1 VCIGV
6 PGRLVGNRLRSS
18 IAEEQHLS
26 DTARYAL
33 LLATVSAV
41 ALGAVLVNRLSARLR
56 VPAPIWMLVAA
67 AIAVQLIPG
76 MPSPSDT
83 LVVEV
88 VTVALVLI
96 LFDGGRHI
104 GWSRLR
110 PALVPIIV
118 VGVLGTFLTAAGGSV
133 LLQLGFGMAWYVAL
147 LVATAVSPTDPA
159 VVFSVLGRQEIAG
172 RSGTILEGESGA
184 NDPVGIALMGGLLAA
199 GGLTGAA
206 FGTIAVEFVLQMAI
220 GLATG
225 LAGGVALLAFMRR
238 VTLPSE
244 ALYPLRTL
252 ASVLLLYGVTTLLHG
267 SGFLAV
273 FVAGIVIGGRR
284 APYQGAIARF
294 HAALAGLAEIV
305 AFVAL
310 GLTIDLT
317 VLARTDVWLPG
328 LILGLALAIVIRPL
342 VVGLCL
348 LPAELERGERA
359 FVLFAGLKGA
369 VPILLGL
376 LLLTA
381 DVPDAERLYGIVV
394 IVVIFSV
401 AVQGSLVPTVARRL
415 GVPMQPIRPGP
426 WAVGVQLQTEP
437 DSAYQVAVAP
447 GSVVD
452 GRTVADIADLA
463 DNVWI
468 SMVVRDG
475 ALLPVRG
482 ATRLRAGD
490 LVTLLIEEDS
500 SHEVAMFNKPGGAER

>member
-1 VCIGV
+1 VGIGKA
-6 PGRLVGNRLRSS
+6 GRQSPPLVDL
-18 IAEEQHLS
+18 AEEQQLS
-26 DTARYAL
+26 DMAQYAL
-33 LLATVSAV
+33 ILALTSAV
-41 ALGAVLVNRLSARLR
+41 ALGAVLVNRLTARLR

-67 AIAVQLIPG
+67 AVAVQLIPG
-76 MPSPSDT
+76 MPT
-83 LVVEV
+83 LPDAVVAQI

-118 VGVLGTFLTAAGGSV
+118 VGVLGTFLTAAGSGV
-133 LLQLGFGMAWYVAL
+133 LMHMGFGLAWYVAL
-147 LVATAVSPTDPA
+147 LVGTAVSPTDPA
-159 VVFSVLGRQEIAG
+159 VVFSVLGQQEISG

-184 NDPVGIALMGGLLAA
+184 NDPVGIALMGGLLAV
-199 GGLTGAA
+199 GGVSGVA
-206 FGTIAVEFVLQMAI
+206 FGRIAVDFLLQMTI
-220 GLATG
+220 
-225 LAGGVALLAFMRR
+225 GVAAGVGGGIALLWFMRR
-238 VTLPSE
+238 VSLPSE

-273 FVAGIVIGGRR
+273 FVAGIVIGHRR
-284 APYQGAIARF
+284 APYQREIERF

-305 AFVAL
+305 AFVGL
-310 GLTIDLT
+310 GLTIDLR
-317 VLARTDVWLPG
+317 VLARMDVWLPG
-328 LILGLALAIVIRPL
+328 LVLGLALAIVIRPV

-348 LPAELERGERA
+348 LPARLERGERA
-359 FVLFAGLKGA
+359 FVLFAGLRGA

-376 LLLTA
+376 LVLTA

-401 AVQGSLVPTVARRL
+401 AVQGSLVPTVARRF
-415 GVPMQPIRPGP
+415 GVPMQPIRPEP
-426 WAVGVQLQTEP
+426 WAVGVQLQAEP
-437 DSAYQVAVAP
+437 DTAYQVAVAS

-452 GRTVADIADLA
+452 GRTVDEIADLVG
-463 DNVWI
+463 NVWI

-482 ATRLRAGD
+482 DTQLRAGD
-490 LVTLLIEEDS
+490 LVTLLIDEDS
-500 SHEVAMFNKPGGAER
+500 SHEVAMFNKPDGAEH

>member
-1 VCIGV
+1 
-6 PGRLVGNRLRSS
+6 
-18 IAEEQHLS
+18 LS
-26 DTARYAL
+26 ETARYAL
-33 LLATVSAV
+33 LLALVGAI

-76 MPSPSDT
+76 MPSPPEPV
-83 LVVEV
+83 VVEV

-110 PALVPIIV
+110 PALVPIII
-118 VGVLGTFLTAAGGSV
+118 VGVLGTFLTAAGGGV
-133 LLQLGFGMAWYVAL
+133 LLHLGFGMAWYLAL

-206 FGTIAVEFVLQMAI
+206 FGSIALDFMLQMAI
-220 GLATG
+220 GLAAG
-225 LAGGVALLAFMRR
+225 LAGGVALLGFMRR
-238 VTLPSE
+238 VSLPSE

-252 ASVLLLYGVTTLLHG
+252 ASVLLLFGVTTLMHG

-284 APYQGAIARF
+284 APYQREIERF

-305 AFVAL
+305 AFVGL

-317 VLARTDVWLPG
+317 VLARRDVWLPG

-348 LPAELERGERA
+348 LPTRLERGERA

-376 LLLTA
+376 LILTA
-381 DVPDAERLYGIVV
+381 GVPDAERLYGIVV

-415 GVPMQPIRPGP
+415 GVPMQPIRPEP

-437 DSAYQVAVAP
+437 DTAYQVAVAP
-447 GSVVD
+447 GSVVE
-452 GRTVADIADLA
+452 GRTIADVADLA
-463 DNVWI
+463 SNVWI

-475 ALLPVRG
+475 ALLPARG
-482 ATRLRAGD
+482 DTRLRAGD
-490 LVTLLIEEDS
+490 LVTLLIDEDS
-500 SHEVAMFNKPGGAER
+500 SHEVAMFNRPGGAEV

>member
-1 VCIGV
+1 
-6 PGRLVGNRLRSS
+6 
-18 IAEEQHLS
+18 LS

-33 LLATVSAV
+33 LLASVSAV

-56 VPAPIWMLVAA
+56 VPAPIWMLIAA

-76 MPSPSDT
+76 MPSPSDA

-133 LLQLGFGMAWYVAL
+133 LLHLGFGMAWYVAL

-184 NDPVGIALMGGLLAA
+184 NDPVGIALMSGLLAA

-206 FGTIAVEFVLQMAI
+206 FGTIAVEFMLQMAI
-220 GLATG
+220 GLAIG
-225 LAGGVALLAFMRR
+225 LAGGVALLEFMRR

-284 APYQGAIARF
+284 APYQGEIARF

-310 GLTIDLT
+310 GLTIDLK
-317 VLARTDVWLPG
+317 VLARMDVWLPG

-348 LPAELERGERA
+348 LPAELGRGERA

-381 DVPDAERLYGIVV
+381 DVPDAKRLYGIVV

-415 GVPMQPIRPGP
+415 GVPMQPIRPEP

-437 DSAYQVAVAP
+437 DSAYQVAIAP

-452 GRTVADIADLA
+452 GRTVADIADIA
-463 DNVWI
+463 GNVWI

-482 ATRLRAGD
+482 DTRLRAGD
-490 LVTLLIEEDS
+490 LVTLLIDEDS
-500 SHEVAMFNKPGGAER
+500 SHEVAMFNKPDGAER

>member
-1 VCIGV
+1 M
-6 PGRLVGNRLRSS
+6 
-18 IAEEQHLS
+18 S

-133 LLQLGFGMAWYVAL
+133 LLHLGFGMAWYVAL

-159 VVFSVLGRQEIAG
+159 VVFSVLGRQEITG

-284 APYQGAIARF
+284 APYQGEIARF

-381 DVPDAERLYGIVV
+381 EVPDAERLYGIVV

-463 DNVWI
+463 GNVWI

-490 LVTLLIEEDS
+490 LVTLLIDEDS
-500 SHEVAMFNKPGGAER
+500 SHEVAMFNKPGGTER

>member
-1 VCIGV
+1 
-6 PGRLVGNRLRSS
+6 
-18 IAEEQHLS
+18 
-26 DTARYAL
+26 
-33 LLATVSAV
+33 
-41 ALGAVLVNRLSARLR
+41 
-56 VPAPIWMLVAA
+56 M
-67 AIAVQLIPG
+67 
-76 MPSPSDT
+76 
-83 LVVEV
+83 
-88 VTVALVLI
+88 
-96 LFDGGRHI
+96 
-104 GWSRLR
+104 
-110 PALVPIIV
+110 
-118 VGVLGTFLTAAGGSV
+118 
-133 LLQLGFGMAWYVAL
+133 
-147 LVATAVSPTDPA
+147 
-159 VVFSVLGRQEIAG
+159 VFSVLGRQEIAG

-199 GGLTGAA
+199 GGVTGAA

-220 GLATG
+220 GVATG
-225 LAGGVALLAFMRR
+225 LAGGVALLGFMRR
-238 VTLPSE
+238 VSLPSE

-273 FVAGIVIGGRR
+273 FVAGIVIGHRR
-284 APYQGAIARF
+284 APYQGEIARF

-310 GLTIDLT
+310 GLTIDLA

-348 LPAELERGERA
+348 LPAQLERGERA

-381 DVPDAERLYGIVV
+381 DLPDAERLYGIVV

-415 GVPMQPIRPGP
+415 GVPMQPIRPEP

-447 GSVVD
+447 GSAVD

-463 DNVWI
+463 GNVWI

-482 ATRLRAGD
+482 DTRLRPGD

-500 SHEVAMFNKPGGAER
+500 SHEVAMFNKPGGAEP